1 MTDLSIA
8 EVLGNDKLEEQLR
21 ARALEELVDLIM
33 DGESYPKYATRFTRI
48 DLDTILQE
56 ADTAEVSSLIRDCL
70 FASSAAECS
79 VDLRE
84 GVEVL
89 VKRAVQD
96 TSWHERMI
104 EQITEEENES

>member
-8 EVLGNDKLEEQLR
+8 EIIGNDKAEEELR
-21 ARALEELVDLIM
+21 KRALDELVSTIM
-33 DGESYPKYATRFTRI
+33 DGKSYPKFSSRTLRI

-56 ADTAEVSSLIRDCL
+56 ADTSEVSSLIRECL

-84 GVEVL
+84 GVEAL
-89 VKRAVQD
+89 VKRAVND

-104 EQITEEENES
+104 EQIAEEDRE